1 MLRRS
6 VSFADESLVSPP
18 PDPANLFALPDFRRY
33 QIARF
38 LLTIGIQ
45 MQSVAIGLHVWD
57 VTKSPLAL
65 GYVGLAQ
72 FLPQILFSIFTG
84 HVADRFDRRT
94 VVLVCYSAV
103 LLSALLLLATVGIHA
118 MMPIYA
124 ILFLFGTTRAF
135 VGPAA
140 SALLTNIVPI
150 SIFPRAVAAG
160 SAVWQ
165 VASIIGPSAGGLVY
179 AAAAGKSQDLTR
191 GAGAVFAG
199 CAILTIVSFI
209 AVLRMEVRTGRLEK
223 KGMSLETLFSGVRY
237 VFQNKMILGS
247 ISLDLFAVLFGGAVA
262 LLPIFARDVL
272 HTGPWGLGFLRSAPA
287 AGAALMALVF
297 ANRPIKRHAG
307 LLMLACVFVFGI
319 ATIVFA
325 YSTNFLLSMVAL
337 FVVGASDMVS
347 VVVRSVV
354 VQIATPAE
362 MRGRVAA
369 VNFIFV
375 GASNEL
381 GEFES
386 GVTAQW
392 FGAVRAAALG
402 GLATCLVVAT
412 WAGLFPSLR
421 NVDRLDDLAEK

>member
-1 MLRRS
+1 MT
-6 VSFADESLVSPP
+6 
-18 PDPANLFALPDFRRY
+18 PDDAPLTSASSANLFALPDFRRY
-33 QIARF
+33 QTARF

-45 MQSVAIGLHVWD
+45 MQSVAIGLHVYD
-57 VTKSPLAL
+57 LTHSALAL

-72 FLPQILFSIFTG
+72 FLPQIIFSIFTG

-94 VVLVCYSAV
+94 VVLVCYAAV
-103 LLSALLLLATVGIHA
+103 LASALLLLSTITVST
-118 MMPIYA
+118 MLPIYA

-150 SIFPRAVAAG
+150 SIFPRAVAWG

-165 VASIIGPSAGGLVY
+165 VASIVGPSLGGLVY
-179 AAAAGKSQDLTR
+179 AAASGKARDTTR
-191 GAGAVFAG
+191 GAGAVFAC
-199 CAILTIVSFI
+199 CAVLTIVSFI
-209 AVLRMEVRTGRLEK
+209 AVLRMNVRTGRLEK
-223 KGMSLETLFSGVRY
+223 RGMSLETLFSGVRY

-262 LLPIFARDVL
+262 LLPIFARDIL
-272 HTGPWGLGFLRSAPA
+272 QTGPWGLGILRSAPA
-287 AGAALMALVF
+287 VGAAIMALLF
-297 ANRPIKRHAG
+297 ARRPIRRHAG
-307 LLMLACVFVFGI
+307 KMMLACVAIFGV

-325 YSTNFLLSMVAL
+325 YSRNFWLSLAAL

-347 VVVRSVV
+347 VVVRSIV
-354 VQIATPAE
+354 VQIATPPE

-386 GVTAQW
+386 GVTAKW
-392 FGAVRAAALG
+392 FGAVRSEERRVG
-402 GLATCLVVAT
+402 KECRSR
-412 WAGLFPSLR
+412 WSPYH
-421 NVDRLDDLAEK
+421 

>member
-1 MLRRS
+1 
-6 VSFADESLVSPP
+6 
-18 PDPANLFALPDFRRY
+18 
-33 QIARF
+33 
-38 LLTIGIQ
+38 
-45 MQSVAIGLHVWD
+45 MQSVAIGLHVYD
-57 VTKSPLAL
+57 ITHSALAL

-72 FLPQILFSIFTG
+72 FLPQILFSMFTG

-94 VVLVCYSAV
+94 VVLVCYAAV
-103 LLSALLLLATVGIHA
+103 LLSALLLLATIDMHA
-118 MMPIYA
+118 MLPIYA

-150 SIFPRAVAAG
+150 TIFPRAVAMG

-165 VASIIGPSAGGLVY
+165 VASIVGPSAGGLVY

-191 GAGAVFAG
+191 GAAAVFAS
-199 CAILTIVSFI
+199 CALLTVISFI

-223 KGMSLETLFSGVRY
+223 KGMSLETLLTGVRY

-272 HTGPWGLGFLRSAPA
+272 HTGPWGLGFLRSSPA
-287 AGAALMALVF
+287 AGAAIIAFVF
-297 ANRPIKRHAG
+297 ARHPIKRHAG
-307 LLMLACVFVFGI
+307 WMMLACVFIFGI

-325 YSTNFLLSMVAL
+325 YSTNFLLSMLAL

-354 VQIATPAE
+354 VQIATPPE

-386 GVTAQW
+386 GVTASW
-392 FGAVRAAALG
+392 FGAIRAAALG

-421 NVDRLDDLAEK
+421 NVDKLDDLAEK

>member
-1 MLRRS
+1 VTS
-6 VSFADESLVSPP
+6 ADESLASRGPEI
-18 PDPANLFALPDFRRY
+18 ANLFALPDFRRY
-33 QIARF
+33 QTARF

-45 MQSVAIGLHVWD
+45 MQSVAIGFHVYD
-57 VTKSPLAL
+57 ITKSALAL

-94 VVLVCYSAV
+94 VVLVCYATV
-103 LLSALLLLATVGIHA
+103 LLSALLLLATIDVQT
-118 MMPIYA
+118 MLPIYA

-150 SIFPRAVAAG
+150 TVFPRAVAWG

-165 VASIIGPSAGGLVY
+165 VASIVGPSAGGLIY
-179 AAAAGKSQDLTR
+179 AAAAGKAHDTSR
-191 GAGAVFAG
+191 GAAAVFAG
-199 CAILTIVSFI
+199 CALLTVISFI

-223 KGMSLETLFSGVRY
+223 KGMSLETLFTGVRY

-262 LLPIFARDVL
+262 LLPIFARDIL
-272 HTGPWGLGFLRSAPA
+272 QTGPWGLGILRSAPA
-287 AGAALMALVF
+287 VGAAVMALVF

-307 LLMLACVFVFGI
+307 KLMLLCVAIFGV
-319 ATIVFA
+319 ATVVFA
-325 YSTNFLLSMVAL
+325 YSTNFLLSLLAL

-354 VQIATPAE
+354 VQIATPPE

-386 GVTAQW
+386 GVTASW
-392 FGAVRAAALG
+392 WGAVRASAIG
-402 GLATCLVVAT
+402 GLATLAVVGI
-412 WAGLFPSLR
+412 WAVLFPSLR
-421 NVDRLDDLAEK
+421 EVDRLDDLGEK

>member
-1 MLRRS
+1 
-6 VSFADESLVSPP
+6 
-18 PDPANLFALPDFRRY
+18 
-33 QIARF
+33 
-38 LLTIGIQ
+38 
-45 MQSVAIGLHVWD
+45 MQSVAIGLHVYD
-57 VTKSPLAL
+57 LTHSALAL

-72 FLPQILFSIFTG
+72 FLPQIIFSIFTG

-94 VVLVCYSAV
+94 VVLVCYAAV
-103 LLSALLLLATVGIHA
+103 LASALLLLSTITVST
-118 MMPIYA
+118 MLPIYA

-150 SIFPRAVAAG
+150 SIFPRAVAWG

-165 VASIIGPSAGGLVY
+165 VASIVGPSLGGLVY
-179 AAAAGKSQDLTR
+179 AAASGKARDTTR
-191 GAGAVFAG
+191 GAGAVFAC
-199 CAILTIVSFI
+199 CAVLTIVSFI
-209 AVLRMEVRTGRLEK
+209 AVLRMNVRTGRLEK
-223 KGMSLETLFSGVRY
+223 RGMSLETLFSGVRY

-262 LLPIFARDVL
+262 LLPIFARDIL
-272 HTGPWGLGFLRSAPA
+272 QTGPWGLGILRSAPA
-287 AGAALMALVF
+287 VGAAIMALLF
-297 ANRPIKRHAG
+297 ARHPIRRHAG
-307 LLMLACVFVFGI
+307 KMMLACVAIFGV

-325 YSTNFLLSMVAL
+325 YSRNFWLSLAAL

-347 VVVRSVV
+347 VVVRSIV
-354 VQIATPAE
+354 VQIATPPE

-421 NVDRLDDLAEK
+421 NVDKLDDIGPK

>member
-1 MLRRS
+1 
-6 VSFADESLVSPP
+6 
-18 PDPANLFALPDFRRY
+18 
-33 QIARF
+33 
-38 LLTIGIQ
+38 
-45 MQSVAIGLHVWD
+45 MQSVAIGLHVYD
-57 VTKSPLAL
+57 LTHSALAL

-72 FLPQILFSIFTG
+72 FLPQIIFSIFTG

-94 VVLVCYSAV
+94 VVLVCYAAV
-103 LLSALLLLATVGIHA
+103 LASALLLLSTITVST
-118 MMPIYA
+118 MLPIYA

-150 SIFPRAVAAG
+150 SIFPRAVAWG

-165 VASIIGPSAGGLVY
+165 VASIVGPSLGGLVY
-179 AAAAGKSQDLTR
+179 AAASGKARDTTR
-191 GAGAVFAG
+191 GAGAVFAC
-199 CAILTIVSFI
+199 CAVLTIVSFI
-209 AVLRMEVRTGRLEK
+209 AVLRMNVRTGRLEK
-223 KGMSLETLFSGVRY
+223 RGMSLETLFSGVRY

-262 LLPIFARDVL
+262 LLPIFARDIL
-272 HTGPWGLGFLRSAPA
+272 QTGPWGLGILRSAPA
-287 AGAALMALVF
+287 VGAAIMALLF
-297 ANRPIKRHAG
+297 ARRPIRRHAG
-307 LLMLACVFVFGI
+307 KMMLACVAIFGV

-325 YSTNFLLSMVAL
+325 YSRNFWLSLAAL

-347 VVVRSVV
+347 VVVRSIV
-354 VQIATPAE
+354 VQIATPPE

-421 NVDRLDDLAEK
+421 NVDKLDDIGPK

>member
-1 MLRRS
+1 MT
-6 VSFADESLVSPP
+6 
-18 PDPANLFALPDFRRY
+18 PDDAPLTSASSANLFALPDFRRY
-33 QIARF
+33 QTARF

-45 MQSVAIGLHVWD
+45 MQSVAIGLHVYD
-57 VTKSPLAL
+57 LTHSALAL

-72 FLPQILFSIFTG
+72 FLPQIIFSIFTG

-94 VVLVCYSAV
+94 VVLVCYAAV
-103 LLSALLLLATVGIHA
+103 LASALLLLSTITVST
-118 MMPIYA
+118 MLPIYA

-150 SIFPRAVAAG
+150 SIFPRAVAWG

-165 VASIIGPSAGGLVY
+165 VASIVGPSLGGLVY
-179 AAAAGKSQDLTR
+179 AAASGKARDTTR
-191 GAGAVFAG
+191 GAGAVFAC
-199 CAILTIVSFI
+199 CAVLTIVSFI
-209 AVLRMEVRTGRLEK
+209 AVLRMNVRTGRLEK
-223 KGMSLETLFSGVRY
+223 RGMSLETLFSGVRY

-262 LLPIFARDVL
+262 LLPIFARDIL
-272 HTGPWGLGFLRSAPA
+272 QTGPWGLGILRSAPA
-287 AGAALMALVF
+287 VGAAIMALLF
-297 ANRPIKRHAG
+297 ARRPIRRHAG
-307 LLMLACVFVFGI
+307 KMMLACVAIFGV

-325 YSTNFLLSMVAL
+325 YSRNFWLSLAAL

-347 VVVRSVV
+347 VVVRSIV
-354 VQIATPAE
+354 VQIATPPE

-421 NVDRLDDLAEK
+421 NVDKLDDIGPK